1 MYYFQ
6 SLKVSDQLYCHE
18 FWPVPIGLPDD
29 RIGQGVGRPKDKLCR
44 SFGLGALPDLEF
56 EINHLKR
63 SFVCRNNLWVTH
75 ICRAFAY
82 FDFPQWRILFIGI
95 LIWKFLWCT
104 YTQFGNCVMVLRMHL
119 VIFCKLNIYMFFS
132 GSVNQSFYSIKSQF
146 TLDIYPWTTSA
157 RYLIDW
163 SFGK

>member
-1 MYYFQ
+1 M
-6 SLKVSDQLYCHE
+6 
-18 FWPVPIGLPDD
+18 
-29 RIGQGVGRPKDKLCR
+29 CR

-56 EINHLKR
+56 EISHLKR

-104 YTQFGNCVMVLRMHL
+104 YTQFGNYVKVLRMYL

-146 TLDIYPWTTSA
+146 TLDIYPGVSKSSKNGVFYKSSCLRFEFFISMQNWVFYKK
-157 RYLIDW
+157 R
-163 SFGK
+163 

>member
-1 MYYFQ
+1 M
-6 SLKVSDQLYCHE
+6 
-18 FWPVPIGLPDD
+18 
-29 RIGQGVGRPKDKLCR
+29 CR

-56 EINHLKR
+56 EISHLKR

-104 YTQFGNCVMVLRMHL
+104 YTQFGNYVKVLRMYL

-146 TLDIYPWTTSA
+146 TLDIYPGVSKSSKNGVFYKSS
-157 RYLIDW
+157 YLRFEFFISMQNW
-163 SFGK
+163 VFL